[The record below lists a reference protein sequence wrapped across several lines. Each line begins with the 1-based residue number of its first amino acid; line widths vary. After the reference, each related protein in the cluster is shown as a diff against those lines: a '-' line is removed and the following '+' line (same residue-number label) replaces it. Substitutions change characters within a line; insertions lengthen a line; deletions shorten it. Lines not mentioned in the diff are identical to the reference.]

1 MDQATLIGARLRQ
14 IRKGLNLSLAD
25 LSERSGVSIGA
36 LSQLERGL
44 SQPSLR
50 TVERISNAVGVPM
63 YWLFEPPSDAD
74 EGDDVVVRKGY
85 GAKLTV
91 AAEGM
96 EKTLV
101 TPRSFA
107 PMQLMLVEMEP
118 GSKSS
123 NEYYHHDGIDVG
135 YVLTG
140 SLNLEVDG
148 KVYMLGAGDCFAF
161 DSHLPHRFENRGG
174 AKAEILWVNTQERL
188 KGLEPLP

>member
-1 MDQATLIGARLRQ
+1 MDQATLIGSRLRH
-14 IRKGLNLSLAD
+14 IRKGLKLSLAD

-63 YWLFEPPSDAD
+63 YWLFEPTSETE
-74 EGDDVVVRKGY
+74 EGDNIVVRKGR
-85 GAKLTV
+85 GIGLTV
-91 AAEGM
+91 AARGM
-96 EKTLV
+96 VKTLV
-101 TPRSFA
+101 TPRNFA

-123 NEYYHHDGIDVG
+123 DEYYHHDGIDVG
-135 YVLTG
+135 YVLEG

-148 KVYMLGAGDCFAF
+148 RVYVLSMGDCFAF

-174 AKAEILWVNTQERL
+174 TRAEILWINTQERL
-188 KGLEPLP
+188 KGLQPE